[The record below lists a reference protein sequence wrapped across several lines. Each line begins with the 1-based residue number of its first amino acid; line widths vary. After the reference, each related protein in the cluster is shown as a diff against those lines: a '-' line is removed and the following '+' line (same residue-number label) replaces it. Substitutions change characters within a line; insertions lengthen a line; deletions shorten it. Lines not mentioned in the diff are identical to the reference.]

1 MGNKLNKEII
11 YDSYKSIKSLAEQI
25 ANETN
30 LITKVFLI
38 QSKSIKNFLN
48 ILLNFNALA
57 PNQLLS
63 QKIIEEMKEKFSDY
77 ELDKNIEIYYKK
89 EQFQNVINSENNEFL
104 VVNDTFIQLMDFQI
118 KELIK
123 KIVILTKKNN
133 IIEIKLD
140 NNEEIIILK
149 QEKNGLFKVIE
160 KKIFEEEDETIVI
173 NNNINILEMSDN
185 YTNNISNIVSFL
197 DCFKNITKI
206 RNYFLDN
213 KNLICNNKANKKY
226 AKFFYDY
233 LNVHNLENLISKFIQ
248 ENKDLYNNQNLI
260 ESFYDEMHYEL
271 NEYGEHKFLQKNYED
286 IHLKPLSTKCR
297 NDFVINNKSIISD
310 IFYFEIITIL
320 HCKNCN
326 NDIYRTKFVNK
337 LIINVEGTRKYKT
350 ENRTYFKNLDII
362 DCLKYFRVQKS
373 ANNAK
378 CVKCF
383 NENLDSINKINY
395 PPEILTIML
404 DYGEN
409 FKYDIIFSIF
419 TKDDSDDTN
428 INIDFAVFAWNE
440 SDKSKKNIWN
450 YKLIGFCSYYDNQE
464 GKYFRPFYLG
474 EDNKWHLHR
483 NQENIEVELKE
494 RDQGK
499 PYILFYQRI

>member
-1 MGNKLNKEII
+1 M
-11 YDSYKSIKSLAEQI
+11 
-25 ANETN
+25 
-30 LITKVFLI
+30 
-38 QSKSIKNFLN
+38 
-48 ILLNFNALA
+48 
-57 PNQLLS
+57 
-63 QKIIEEMKEKFSDY
+63 
-77 ELDKNIEIYYKK
+77 
-89 EQFQNVINSENNEFL
+89 
-104 VVNDTFIQLMDFQI
+104 
-118 KELIK
+118 
-123 KIVILTKKNN
+123 
-133 IIEIKLD
+133 
-140 NNEEIIILK
+140 
-149 QEKNGLFKVIE
+149 
-160 KKIFEEEDETIVI
+160 
-173 NNNINILEMSDN
+173 
-185 YTNNISNIVSFL
+185 
-197 DCFKNITKI
+197 
-206 RNYFLDN
+206 
-213 KNLICNNKANKKY
+213 
-226 AKFFYDY
+226 
-233 LNVHNLENLISKFIQ
+233 
-248 ENKDLYNNQNLI
+248 
-260 ESFYDEMHYEL
+260 
-271 NEYGEHKFLQKNYED
+271 
-286 IHLKPLSTKCR
+286 
-297 NDFVINNKSIISD
+297 
-310 IFYFEIITIL
+310 
-320 HCKNCN
+320 
-326 NDIYRTKFVNK
+326 
-337 LIINVEGTRKYKT
+337 
-350 ENRTYFKNLDII
+350 
-362 DCLKYFRVQKS
+362 KYFRVRKS